1 LRKFAGIKNQRGVIH
16 KAREKIM
23 PDAIKNH
30 WKEYLIEAWGLGMF
44 MVSACVFGVLLF
56 HPSSPMAS
64 LNSFFRM
71 VLMGLAMGS
80 TAIGIFLS
88 PWGKRS
94 GSHINPAVTLT
105 FLRLGKIKPFDA
117 IFYVIF
123 QFIGGTTGV
132 LLSWLI
138 LGNALS
144 NSTVNY
150 VATIPNNLGATV
162 SFMAEFV
169 ISFLMMSMVL
179 ITTNSKSLSRFTPF
193 IAGVFVALFIT
204 FESPISGMSMNPA
217 RSFASAVVA
226 NNWSF
231 WWIYFTAPPLAM
243 LSAAEVY
250 VFGKGI
256 RAVHCA
262 KFHHAN
268 SQPCIF
274 NCNYGEMN

>member
-1 LRKFAGIKNQRGVIH
+1 
-16 KAREKIM
+16 
-23 PDAIKNH
+23 
-30 WKEYLIEAWGLGMF
+30 
-44 MVSACVFGVLLF
+44 MVSACVFGVFLF
-56 HPSSPMAS
+56 HSNSPLIS
-64 LNSFFRM
+64 LNSNLRN

-105 FLRLGKIKPFDA
+105 FWRLGKIKTWDA
-117 IFYVIF
+117 TFYVTF
-123 QFIGGTTGV
+123 QFIGGTIGV

-144 NSTVNY
+144 HPTVNF
-150 VATIPNNLGATV
+150 VVTVPNNLGASV
-162 SFMAEFV
+162 SFIAEFT

-179 ITTNSKSLSRFTPF
+179 VTTNSKRLSRFTPF
-193 IAGVFVALFIT
+193 IAGSFVALFIT

-217 RSFASAVVA
+217 RTFSSAIVA
-226 NNWSF
+226 DNWTN
-231 WWIYFTAPPLAM
+231 WWIYFIAPPIAM
-243 LSAAEVY
+243 LSAAEVF
-250 VFGKGI
+250 VRVKGLK
-256 RAVHCA
+256 AVYCA

-274 NCNYGEMN
+274 NCNYGELQNSEF

>member
-1 LRKFAGIKNQRGVIH
+1 VIH

-44 MVSACVFGVLLF
+44 MVSACVFGVVLF
-56 HPSSPMAS
+56 HPGSPLAS
-64 LNSFFRM
+64 LNLFVRN
-71 VLMGLAMGS
+71 VLMGLAMGL

-105 FLRLGKIKPFDA
+105 FWRLGKIKTRDA
-117 IFYVIF
+117 VFYVIF
-123 QFIGGTTGV
+123 QFIGGTVGV

-138 LGNALS
+138 LGSWLADS
-144 NSTVNY
+144 SVNY
-150 VATIPNNLGATV
+150 VVTEPNKSGAGI
-162 SFMAEFV
+162 SFAAEFG
-169 ISFLMMSMVL
+169 ISFLMMTMVL
-179 ITTNSKSLSRFTPF
+179 VTTNSKQLSRFTPYF
-193 IAGVFVALFIT
+193 AGLFVAVFIT

-217 RSFASAVVA
+217 RTFASAIVA
-226 NNWSF
+226 NIWTNW
-231 WWIYFTAPPLAM
+231 WVYFVAPPLAM
-243 LSAAEVY
+243 LFAAEVY

-274 NCNYGEMN
+274 NCNYGELQN